1 MHHHTLPLLPVESQ
15 KLGDIDIAR
24 PSKPQ
29 DSQPTSRGQTVT
41 FEEELDFPCAMVP
54 CKTYFQDTSTSSQP
68 STLNESSLLCSTNDS
83 YAPGDPGSATICS
96 TQFTP
101 LSSFDSSNLLH
112 FGPHSPPWGSY
123 EALDVQRRQ
132 RSHTR
137 ERMSCSPTDV
147 YVSQYHGSQTAHS
160 LDKAGDGWIQ
170 VRREIRRIPGA
181 GTKFGSRNG
190 F

>member
-1 MHHHTLPLLPVESQ
+1 MLKSEN
-15 KLGDIDIAR
+15 AR
-24 PSKPQ
+24 LKVRFEQCPAM
-29 DSQPTSRGQTVT
+29 DSNFSLRTSRHV
-41 FEEELDFPCAMVP
+41 ELYRQAYSIP
-54 CKTYFQDTSTSSQP
+54 
-68 STLNESSLLCSTNDS
+68 
-83 YAPGDPGSATICS
+83 DPGSATICS